1 MISTLVWHKEHTE
14 FIWSFFLSVVVY
26 ILEFI
31 NCRGSPPMFQYLER
45 IVYNHLYEY
54 LENKKM
60 QLFLQ

>member
-1 MISTLVWHKEHTE
+1 MV
-14 FIWSFFLSVVVY
+14 FFLSVVVY
-26 ILEFI
+26 ILELI

-60 QLFLQ
+60 QSFLQ